1 MKPIIK
7 YRGGKSKEITQFE
20 QFIPRD
26 YDRYI
31 EPFLGGGAV
40 YFHLS
45 PEQAIINDINPRLI
59 DFYLGVQQNYEQ
71 VREECLRVGEIYA
84 ENRRLFEQLKRGNP
98 NERIEDNNEALY
110 YNLRD
115 MYNGL
120 VPSDYSYAFL
130 YYFINKTAF
139 SGMIRYNA
147 AGEFNVPY
155 GRYKSFSAEGITPE
169 HANLLRRTQIL
180 NVDYEAVFGMANA
193 GDFIFLDPPYMCT
206 FSDYG
211 NIDDFTEGEHV
222 RLANNY
228 HNLHCRALMVIGA
241 SPLIREL
248 YAGNIIGEYEK
259 NYAVNIRNRFHS
271 ASQHLIIANY

>member
-7 YRGGKSKEITQFE
+7 YRGGKSKEIIQFE
-20 QFIPRD
+20 RFVPHD

-45 PEQAIINDINPRLI
+45 PERAIINDINPRLI
-59 DFYLGVQQNYEQ
+59 NFYLGIQRNYERF
-71 VREECLRVGEIYA
+71 REECQRVGEIYA
-84 ENRRLFEQLKRGNP
+84 ENRRQFERLKREKP
-98 NERIEDNNEALY
+98 NERVEDNNEALY

-120 VPSDYSYAFL
+120 VQADYSYAFL

-147 AGEFNVPY
+147 AGEYNVPY
-155 GRYKSFSAEGITPE
+155 GRYKSFSGECVTPQ
-169 HANLLRRTQIL
+169 HADLLQRTQIL
-180 NVDYEAVFGMANA
+180 NGDYEAVFNITNA
-193 GDFIFLDPPYMCT
+193 EDFVFLDPPYMCT

-211 NIDDFTEGEHV
+211 NIDDFTEREHV

-228 HNLHCRALMVIGA
+228 HNLHCRAMMVIGA

-271 ASQHLIIANY
+271 TSQHLIIANY